1 MTYPACKIDA
11 TSKILQIVDNLPKT
25 AYDQTMSEQVSQH
38 NVIALLQRNSLASLV
53 QTEIER
59 LILDGELGSGAK
71 LTEATMADRLG
82 VSRGPVRE
90 AFRMLEEAGLVRTE
104 KNRGVFVRDVPIE
117 EALEIFELRAVMDQY
132 VGRKLAQSVTTAQTK
147 ELRAMVDTMEQATR
161 AGNAQEYHRVNLAF
175 HDRLLELTGNAK
187 FTATYRKL
195 VNELSLFRRQNLTD
209 ESMAVY
215 SREHRAIVKAIA
227 SRDSEAAG
235 QAMFLHVMNS
245 RDRTLQNYQRRTEGV
260 SPVNAETTTL
270 SEKRTA

>member
-245 RDRTLQNYQRRTEGV
+245 RDRTLQNYQRRNEGG
-260 SPVNAETTTL
+260 STVNSETTPL
-270 SEKRTA
+270 AQKRTA